1 MNHREKPAPLS
12 VIGGV
17 PVPLGLIAWAAE
29 GLQVLNIERQ
39 FGEVFPWLDVVK
51 VDWEQPTVLAPTL
64 TAHQTVASLGLLTQ
78 GTPLHRVEEW
88 VSRDAQR
95 FSHLVVSHFTGAHR
109 P

>member
-17 PVPLGLIAWAAE
+17 PVTLGLIAWATE

-39 FGEVFPWLDVVK
+39 FGKVFPWLDVVK
-51 VDWEQPTVLAPTL
+51 VNREQPTVLAPTL
-64 TAHQTVASLGLLTQ
+64 AAHQTVAGLGLFTQ
-78 GTPLHRVEEW
+78 STPLHRVEEW

-95 FSHLVVSHFTGAHR
+95 VSHLVVSHFTGAHR